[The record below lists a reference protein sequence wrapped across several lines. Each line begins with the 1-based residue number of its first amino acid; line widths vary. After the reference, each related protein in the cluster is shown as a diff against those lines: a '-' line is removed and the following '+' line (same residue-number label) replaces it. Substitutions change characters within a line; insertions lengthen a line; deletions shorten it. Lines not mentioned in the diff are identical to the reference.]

1 VYEKH
6 DVTKKQ
12 INMKKKILML
22 GLSLGAACM
31 VLIQCKKN
39 PEESTSSIKPI
50 RNIQPNY
57 AKAECKVPPGYTSCN
72 ADCKFADCCVVWN
85 PAVETGGCECM
96 LGFSFCKTE
105 PIPKP
110 KAGETAV
117 STAVRTIWVN
127 TTEVTQFFSY
137 CNANGIETAALQEQF
152 DIIRTTA
159 LANEGNR
166 VKAQPAAYDIFI
178 EKLKA
183 FFKQLSVDKQTIL
196 KDYAGA

>member
-1 VYEKH
+1 M
-6 DVTKKQ
+6 KKQ
-12 INMKKKILML
+12 ILML
-22 GLSLGAACM
+22 CLALGAGCL

-39 PEESTSSIKPI
+39 PEESTSSINPG
-50 RNIQPNY
+50 RNIKPDY
-57 AKAECKVPPGYTSCN
+57 VKAECKVPPGYTSCN
-72 ADCKFADCCVVWN
+72 ADCKFADCCVVWD
-85 PAVETGGCECM
+85 PAVQTGGCECM

-105 PIPKP
+105 VIPKP
-110 KAGETAV
+110 KAGEMAV
-117 STAVRTIWVN
+117 STAVRTIWVK

-159 LANEGNR
+159 LASDGNR
-166 VKAQPAAYDIFI
+166 LNAQPAAYDIFI

-183 FFKQLSVDKQTIL
+183 FYKQLPADKQIIL